1 MGGEDVV
8 SYYLPGN
15 SLAPPPTPPAPGPP
29 LRQGEEQ
36 RLFDPLPVGGGVGGG
51 ARPF

>member
-29 LRQGEEQ
+29 LQQGEEQ